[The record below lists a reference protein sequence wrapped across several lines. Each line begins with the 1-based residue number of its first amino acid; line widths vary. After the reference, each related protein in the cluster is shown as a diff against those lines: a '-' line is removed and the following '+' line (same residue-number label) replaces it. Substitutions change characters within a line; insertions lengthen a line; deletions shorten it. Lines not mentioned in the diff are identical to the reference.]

1 MIERMKRPQPAAWGI
16 LAVALTALAVFGIFL
31 VAPEDA
37 IQGPTQRIFYFH
49 VSIAIVSY
57 VAFGVGAVAA
67 ILYLRRRDERF
78 DDISSIAIG
87 LGLLFSF
94 LTLVTGSIWA
104 KAGWGQW
111 WVWTDMRLLTSL
123 LIVLLYLAYFMLR
136 SSAEP
141 DRIMRS
147 SALFAV
153 IAFASVP
160 ISFISVRVARSFVH
174 PVLFTRDGANM
185 PGSMLIW
192 FVVSL
197 AAMTAVFIAL
207 LQLEIIQR
215 RADRALSRL
224 KLALEAA

>member
-1 MIERMKRPQPAAWGI
+1 MIERMKRPQPAAWAI

-37 IQGPTQRIFYFH
+37 VQGPTQRIFYFH

-57 VAFGVGAVAA
+57 VAFAVGAVAA
-67 ILYLRRRDERF
+67 IRYLRTRDERF
-78 DDISSIAIG
+78 DDISHVAIS
-87 LGLLFSF
+87 LGLLFSL

-104 KAGWGQW
+104 KAGWGHW
-111 WVWTDMRLLTSL
+111 WVWSDMRLLTSL

-141 DRIMRS
+141 DRAMRS
-147 SALFAV
+147 AAIFAV

-174 PVLFTRDGANM
+174 PVLFTRNGAAM
-185 PGSMLIW
+185 PGSMLVW
-192 FVVSL
+192 FVVSVL
-197 AAMTAVFIAL
+197 AMSAVFVAL
-207 LQLEIIQR
+207 LQLEIVQR
-215 RADRALSRL
+215 RADRALKRV
-224 KLALEAA
+224 KHAIEAA